1 MVTFDLDASLVLLAQ
16 KTDKQ
21 LMTRVLII
29 EDEEILRESILNILE
44 TNGFSTIEAGDGQN
58 GVRLAKEQ
66 IPDLILCDI
75 RMPELDGY
83 EVLKALRQDP
93 LTASIPLLFLTAE
106 NIQNVRDQGEAL
118 GVNGYLTKPFSTA
131 QLLQAISQGLRDYP
145 GH

>member
-1 MVTFDLDASLVLLAQ
+1 VTFDPDASLVLLAQ

-44 TNGFSTIEAGDGQN
+44 ANGFSTIEAGDGQS
-58 GVRLAKEQ
+58 GVRLAKER

-83 EVLKALRQDP
+83 EVLKTLRQDP

-145 GH
+145 RH